1 MSETENIP
9 TPDIPVPHPGT
20 FVRDEL
26 EARGWTQS
34 DLAYVIDSS
43 VPYVNRLLTGKIG
56 ITAKMA
62 KALGKAFGVDP
73 AYFTNLQTAHDLW
86 NERDPDP
93 AVERRATIQSLL
105 PVREMIKRGWFLD
118 ATMDLVE
125 AQITRLFEV
134 ASIEQIAAT
143 GPAHAAFRSSYD
155 EPLSGPQ
162 LAWLFRVRQIA
173 REMVLPPYSEAAL
186 HDALGALRRLMTTPD
201 DARHV
206 PRILSECGVR
216 YVVVEGLGDGE
227 KVDGVCTWLDSERPV
242 IGMSLRR
249 DRIDNYWFVLR
260 HEIEHVFRRDG
271 SDSSTTRLDIGLD
284 EVDPNANIPEQERL
298 ANETAA
304 DFCVPREELRSFIAR
319 VQPYFSERR
328 LLGFAA
334 VQKIHPGIAAG
345 QLRFQTGRHTLFH
358 KYDAKM
364 RQIVT
369 ASTTTDGWGQVVPV
383 SA

>member
-1 MSETENIP
+1 MSETENTP

-26 EARGWTQS
+26 EARGWTQG

-73 AYFTNLQTAHDLW
+73 AYFTNLQTAYDLW

-93 AVERRATIQSLL
+93 AVERRATIQSRV
-105 PVREMIKRGWFLD
+105 PVREMIKRGWCVD
-118 ATMDLVE
+118 AAAELVA
-125 AQITRLFEV
+125 AQIARFFEAPSV
-134 ASIEQIAAT
+134 EHISAEGAAY
-143 GPAHAAFRSSYD
+143 AALRSSYD
-155 EPLSGPQ
+155 EPLTGPQ
-162 LAWLFRVRQIA
+162 RAWLFRVRQIA
-173 REMVLPPYSEAAL
+173 REMVLPPYSEVAL
-186 HDALGALRRLMTTPD
+186 RDALPALRRLMSTPE
-201 DARHV
+201 DAQQV

-216 YVVVEGLGDGE
+216 YVVVEGLGDSE
-227 KVDGVCTWLDSERPV
+227 KVDGVCTWLDAERPV

-260 HEIEHVFRRDG
+260 HEIEHVLRRDG
-271 SDSSTTRLDIGLD
+271 IETTRVDVGLD
-284 EVDPNANIPEQERL
+284 EVDPNAKIPEQERL

-304 DFCVPREELRSFIAR
+304 DFCVPRAELHSFIAR

-328 LLGFAA
+328 LVGFAA

-345 QLRFQTGRHTLFH
+345 QLRYHTGRHTLFH
-358 KYDAKM
+358 KYDAKI

-369 ASTTTDGWGQVVPV
+369 STATTDGWGQVVSV